1 MVVAAWDFLEIMQ
14 DVIGE
19 ERFQTLR
26 AFLINIRRKYRRGE
40 VGRRFATVFGHKAV
54 HGSDVKPTHAVV
66 GRAEIT
72 LEFARASLTFVGI
85 LLSGAAVA
93 QDISRLR
100 TL

>member
-1 MVVAAWDFLEIMQ
+1 
-14 DVIGE
+14 
-19 ERFQTLR
+19 
-26 AFLINIRRKYRRGE
+26 
-40 VGRRFATVFGHKAV
+40 V